1 MLGKTNE
8 EYERETH
15 GTKDTTTTTRTK
27 KESEGLGVAT
37 RSIQGNHRRLTTRQN
52 KKTRSLKRKKNHVN
66 FVPDSWNHFISSEIV
81 WRYFFSHVT
90 LNRTQTLSTWLYCSF
105 FLPSFPTSFR
115 LPFSNENKTYYRVY
129 LSFGVRCY

>member
-52 KKTRSLKRKKNHVN
+52 KKTRSLKRKKIMLTL
-66 FVPDSWNHFISSEIV
+66 FLIRGTILFLQ
-81 WRYFFSHVT
+81 RLFGGTFSLT
-90 LNRTQTLSTWLYCSF
+90 L
-105 FLPSFPTSFR
+105 P
-115 LPFSNENKTYYRVY
+115 
-129 LSFGVRCY
+129 